1 MEDFVSTFRASYRR
15 ALGNGGYNVDFI
27 QHFYEVFLSS
37 SEEVQALF
45 RDTDMSAQKTMLH
58 DSLEYMV
65 DFFVARQTNPQIE
78 RIARIHGPAC
88 KNIPPYLYDL
98 WVDCLVESV
107 RKFDPQFSKST
118 EIAWRLVLSPGV
130 AYMKFVH
137 AGDSQ
142 SPH

>member
-1 MEDFVSTFRASYRR
+1 MEDFVSTFRASHRR
-15 ALGNGGYNVDFI
+15 ALGNGEYSVDFI
-27 QHFYEVFLSS
+27 QHFYDVFVSS
-37 SEEVQALF
+37 SDEVQELF
-45 RDTDMSAQKTMLH
+45 RHTDMSAQKAMLH

-78 RIARIHGPAC
+78 HIAQIHGPAGR
-88 KNIPPYLYDL
+88 NIPPHLYDL
-98 WVDCLVESV
+98 WLDCLVESV

-137 AGDSQ
+137 ARDSE